1 MKHVMVMAGLTATA
15 YYLGTKLR
23 GYQPTSL
30 WEEALVPFDSGQR
43 WTPPLNEPSHTPRD
57 LTLKGWEYR
66 NPANWHIDEEEF

>member
-1 MKHVMVMAGLTATA
+1 MKHALNMIGLIVAA

-23 GYQPTSL
+23 DYKPESR
-30 WEEALVPFDSGQR
+30 WEAALMPFDSGQR

-66 NPANWHIDEEEF
+66 NPANWHIDKEEF